1 MTNQALRRSSTLW
14 AADIVEQSIA
24 LPLID
29 PRRRRYLIAS
39 DGRAGSTLITAILAA
54 AGADLGMRPL
64 EEWNPLGGAH
74 EHPGLDRLNRAL
86 EQANHLT
93 AHAQTFPGLR
103 WLARFLR
110 SRAKARVRQLMAR
123 AHYVKA
129 SPLAA
134 AYVFKLGLMPQTIAV
149 YRDFGDLARSK
160 MLLERMPWP
169 NVADRALHTYRNALV
184 AIHTFGGC
192 AISYEEMIDP
202 RQTGWLDAL
211 ADCTG
216 LDRDALLQARNRIVK
231 PRQTSDRRGE
241 LFRLDERLEAVEK
254 DLRSLRG
261 RYVPPS
267 LSYLRATAAARS

>member
-1 MTNQALRRSSTLW
+1 MTYQMVRSVS
-14 AADIVEQSIA
+14 AFYGVDSVEHPIA

-29 PRRRRYLIAS
+29 PARRRYLIAS

-54 AGADLGMRPL
+54 AGADLGM
-64 EEWNPLGGAH
+64 EAVETWDPLGGAH

-86 EQANHLT
+86 EQANYVT
-93 AHAQTFPGLR
+93 ALAQTLPGLR
-103 WLARFLR
+103 LLARFLR
-110 SRAKARVRQLMAR
+110 SRAKARVRQVMAR

-202 RQTGWLDAL
+202 KQVGWLDAL

-216 LDRDALLQARNRIVK
+216 LDRDALLQARNRIVR
-231 PRQTSDRRGE
+231 PRRKETLASE
-241 LFRLDERLEAVEK
+241 TFRLDDRLEAVAK
-254 DLRSLRG
+254 DLRSLHG

-267 LSYLRATAAARS
+267 LSYLRAAGAAR